1 MRFPRTI
8 RLDASDEHVFER
20 AAGPDEWAVSG
31 AFAFADL
38 DPAQLGGKAYQ
49 AFRSGFLGT
58 RSFGRASLVAIG
70 EIEERELDGVID
82 ALAAHLLERYGAPS
96 MEAARAAA
104 RAEAEFAISLCEH
117 RINTLLAVE
126 RAFGPEGI
134 VERFRVIRPQG
145 PAGHARIWTIVDD
158 GTDG

>member
-1 MRFPRTI
+1 MRFLRTI

-38 DPAQLGGKAYQ
+38 DPARLGGKAQQ

-58 RSFGRASLVAIG
+58 SSFGRSTLVAIG
-70 EIEERELDGVID
+70 EIKPEELEGVIE
-82 ALAAHLLERYGAPS
+82 ALALHFLERYGAPS
-96 MEAARAAA
+96 VEAARAAA
-104 RAEAEFAISLCEH
+104 RGEVEFAISLCEH

-126 RAFGPEGI
+126 REFGTDGI
-134 VERFRVIRPQG
+134 IERFRVIRPRG
-145 PAGHARIWTIVDD
+145 PASHARIWTIVDD
-158 GTDG
+158 ETDP

>member
-8 RLDASDEHVFER
+8 RLDASDERVFER

-38 DPAQLGGKAYQ
+38 DPGDLGGKARQ

-58 RSFGRASLVAIG
+58 RSFGRSTLVAVG
-70 EIEERELDGVID
+70 EIEREELEAVID
-82 ALAAHLLERYGAPS
+82 ALADHFVERYGAPS
-96 MEAARAAA
+96 LKAARPAA
-104 RAEAEFAISLCEH
+104 RAEAEFAMSLCEH

-134 VERFRVIRPQG
+134 IERFRVIQPQG

-158 GTDG
+158 ETDG